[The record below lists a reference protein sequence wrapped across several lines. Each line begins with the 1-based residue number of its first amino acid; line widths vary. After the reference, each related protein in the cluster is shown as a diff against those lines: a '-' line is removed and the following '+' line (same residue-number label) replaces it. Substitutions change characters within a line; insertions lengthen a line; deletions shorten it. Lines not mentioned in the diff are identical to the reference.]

1 MPAGASVD
9 RGDSHVDPLDERT
22 LAVSLIDGLPDG
34 VYTVRWRSLSTIDIH
49 PGSGEYPLFVGV
61 PVTAGA
67 TAAGVV
73 QSEPTPATTL
83 ARWWL
88 YLAVSGF
95 AGTLAAWKFVYG
107 PVFVGEYASGRA
119 PALRRLERL
128 ATVAG
133 ALLLLG
139 TLFAAVAQAAAA
151 AGVSV
156 DVAAGGPVRDLLTR
170 GRYAS
175 IWWPRLVLSVLAV
188 AIVRWRGL
196 DDVWSESAVAMVPA
210 ILLTNSL
217 TSHAATLPASALI
230 GIVADWLHVMGAA
243 VWVGGLA
250 SLAVLMPQLSAS
262 RDLLRR
268 AVARFMWLAL
278 TAVVVVAAS
287 GTVQTMLEVGSWSAL
302 FGTGY
307 GLGVLAKI
315 GLLGAMVV
323 LGGLNTW
330 RLRKD
335 GSTLSRGVR
344 IEFALGVLALAIAA
358 ILTGTAPAR
367 QAG

>member
-1 MPAGASVD
+1 M
-9 RGDSHVDPLDERT
+9 
-22 LAVSLIDGLPDG
+22 
-34 VYTVRWRSLSTIDIH
+34 
-49 PGSGEYPLFVGV
+49 
-61 PVTAGA
+61 
-67 TAAGVV
+67 
-73 QSEPTPATTL
+73 
-83 ARWWL
+83 
-88 YLAVSGF
+88 
-95 AGTLAAWKFVYG
+95 
-107 PVFVGEYASGRA
+107 
-119 PALRRLERL
+119 
-128 ATVAG
+128 
-133 ALLLLG
+133 
-139 TLFAAVAQAAAA
+139 
-151 AGVSV
+151 
-156 DVAAGGPVRDLLTR
+156 
-170 GRYAS
+170 
-175 IWWPRLVLSVLAV
+175 
-188 AIVRWRGL
+188 
-196 DDVWSESAVAMVPA
+196 AMVPA

-250 SLAVLMPQLSAS
+250 SLAVLMPQLSGP

-302 FGTGY
+302 FGTAY

-330 RLRKD
+330 RLRKA

-344 IEFALGVLALAIAA
+344 IELALGVLALAIAA

>member
-1 MPAGASVD
+1 MRPWLALGALILLVLGGAWPHVAAAHAVLLRSDPPTARTLDEAPREVRLLFSEPIDASFSRVQVFDAGGASVD

-196 DDVWSESAVAMVPA
+196 DDV
-210 ILLTNSL
+210 
-217 TSHAATLPASALI
+217 
-230 GIVADWLHVMGAA
+230 
-243 VWVGGLA
+243 
-250 SLAVLMPQLSAS
+250 
-262 RDLLRR
+262 
-268 AVARFMWLAL
+268 
-278 TAVVVVAAS
+278 
-287 GTVQTMLEVGSWSAL
+287 LE
-302 FGTGY
+302 
-307 GLGVLAKI
+307 
-315 GLLGAMVV
+315 
-323 LGGLNTW
+323 
-330 RLRKD
+330 
-335 GSTLSRGVR
+335 
-344 IEFALGVLALAIAA
+344 
-358 ILTGTAPAR
+358 
-367 QAG
+367 